1 MLLATLAAFAT
12 IGYSFPSDK
21 PLTYDVS
28 VGFDGYIPVFGG
40 QQGEV
45 NVLLSYAVKGEA
57 EQEGKAAVSG
67 DITAFELI
75 FNGAKLPFQLE
86 SVKQYF
92 PRTTVLYAPN
102 GSILKNDAPDLQL
115 PVKLPGLDVK
125 RFPDITYLPIEF
137 PESGIEQGKSWTYR
151 KSFGDSTVTYT
162 ITPTAISDQRVEM
175 DVSLN
180 QDYVSLE
187 DSSKNPTL
195 SEPDADYKIFTVV
208 KGLGKASFD
217 RVRGVVENFQVTA
230 DATSTATEIKTGKT
244 ENRKLTTKLLVGLKP
259 DPKQPL

>member
-12 IGYSFPSDK
+12 VGYSFPTDK
-21 PLTYDVS
+21 ALTYDVS

-45 NVLLSYAVKGEA
+45 NVLLSYTVKGET
-57 EQEGKAAVSG
+57 EQEGKSAVSG
-67 DITAFELI
+67 DITAFEVI
-75 FNGAKLPFQLE
+75 FNGAKMPFQLE

-137 PESGIEQGKSWTYR
+137 PEAGIEQDKQWTYR

-162 ITPTAISDQRVEM
+162 ITPTSISDERVEM
-175 DVSLN
+175 DVALS

-195 SEPDADYKIFTVV
+195 SEPDADYKVSTVV
-208 KGLGKASFD
+208 KGTGKATFD
-217 RVRGVVENFQVTA
+217 RVRNVVAAFQVTA

-244 ENRKLTTKLLVGLKP
+244 ENRKLTTKLLVGLRSDSNKP
-259 DPKQPL
+259 

>member
-1 MLLATLAAFAT
+1 MLLATLAALAT

-21 PLTYDVS
+21 ALTYDVS

-67 DITAFELI
+67 DITAFEVI
-75 FNGAKLPFQLE
+75 FNGAKMPFQLE

-137 PESGIEQGKSWTYR
+137 PEAGIEQGTAWTYR

-162 ITPTAISDQRVEM
+162 ITPTSVNDERVEM
-175 DVSLN
+175 DVSLD
-180 QDYVSLE
+180 QEYASFE
-187 DSSKNPTL
+187 DSSRNPTL
-195 SEPDADYKIFTVV
+195 SEPDADYKISTVV
-208 KGLGKASFD
+208 KGMGKATFS
-217 RVRGVVENFQVTA
+217 RVQGVVESFQVTA
-230 DATSTATEIKTGKT
+230 DATSQATEIKTGNK
-244 ENRKLTTKLLVGLKP
+244 EDRKLTTKLLVRLKS
-259 DPKQPL
+259 